1 MQWGDVVSNNYFIV
15 VWKMYSCI
23 LPSIDVQQM
32 NSLWKNLQTTN
43 NVKLI
48 LFVSRFGR
56 QFTINSLKTN
66 VYFYTI
72 IIFKIKLNELCK
84 SIVKM

>member
-1 MQWGDVVSNNYFIV
+1 MQWGDVVSNNNFIV
-15 VWKMYSCI
+15 MWKMYSCI

-56 QFTINSLKTN
+56 QF
-66 VYFYTI
+66 
-72 IIFKIKLNELCK
+72 
-84 SIVKM
+84 

>member
-56 QFTINSLKTN
+56 QF
-66 VYFYTI
+66 
-72 IIFKIKLNELCK
+72 
-84 SIVKM
+84 

>member
-1 MQWGDVVSNNYFIV
+1 MQWGDVVSNNNSIV

-56 QFTINSLKTN
+56 QF
-66 VYFYTI
+66 
-72 IIFKIKLNELCK
+72 
-84 SIVKM
+84 

>member
-1 MQWGDVVSNNYFIV
+1 MWKKTKKVWNFIYVKHQTKMSWICNKHIMQWGDVVSNNYFIV

-56 QFTINSLKTN
+56 QF
-66 VYFYTI
+66 
-72 IIFKIKLNELCK
+72 
-84 SIVKM
+84 